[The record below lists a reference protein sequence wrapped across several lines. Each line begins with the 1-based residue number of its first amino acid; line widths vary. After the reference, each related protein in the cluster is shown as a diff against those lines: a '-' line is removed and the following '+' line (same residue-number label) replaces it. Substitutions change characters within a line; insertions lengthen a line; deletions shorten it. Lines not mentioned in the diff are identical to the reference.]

1 MKLLLLIIYVLC
13 YCAVNG
19 QKTAGLTFCGGM
31 VPVDKESVK
40 KRLILAINKNQK
52 EASSPSLKAR
62 IDLYIPY
69 IAIVLRDYGL
79 PDDLKYIALAESRLK
94 KHVQSPVGAGG
105 MWQFMPSTATG
116 EGLAVEERNQVIKST
131 HAACRLLRKLY
142 SQLHS
147 WPLAVAAYNY
157 GIGNVVKAVKK
168 QHTSD
173 YYALQ
178 LNEETA
184 NYLFQILAFKILY
197 QQQFEP
203 AIQDPLVG
211 EDTTDSPVIV
221 EQKEPFNSMIFSSR
235 GKIAQPSADSVIVA
249 AFVLKDSYVAN
260 SGRLAFNTAADLHIN
275 GVVIPAGS
283 VMRGM
288 AYSQS
293 AGRMLIVVEGIEVAA
308 GLKDYAGA
316 VYAIDGRPGLYSS
329 GKIPAGERVTIK
341 FIRQ

>member
-1 MKLLLLIIYVLC
+1 M
-13 YCAVNG
+13 
-19 QKTAGLTFCGGM
+19 
-31 VPVDKESVK
+31 
-40 KRLILAINKNQK
+40 
-52 EASSPSLKAR
+52 
-62 IDLYIPY
+62 YIPY

-147 WPLAVAAYNY
+147 WPLVVAAYNY
-157 GIGNVVKAVKK
+157 GIGNVMKAVKK

-203 AIQDPLVG
+203 AIQDPSAG
-211 EDTTDSPVIV
+211 KDYTTDSPVIV
-221 EQKEPFNSMIFSSR
+221 EQKETFNSMVFSSG

-293 AGRMLIVVEGIEVAA
+293 AGRVLIAVEGIEVAA
-308 GLKDYAGA
+308 GLNDYAGT
-316 VYAIDGRPGLYSS
+316 VYATDGRPGLYSS
-329 GKIPAGERVTIK
+329 GKSSVIPAGERVTIK